1 MTRNKHLPKVV
12 VAAVA
17 VALVLTACGS
27 SEESSPA
34 TTDAEATTDAGG
46 SDTTTESEGTLVAV
60 AVGETDVNTQY
71 MNVDL
76 GTVPAGTVTFTV
88 TNEGT
93 KEHEFEVLSTDT
105 PADQIEVGDDDKIID
120 PEDAADIEEVEGIEG
135 GDTVTV
141 TVDFEP
147 GHYILVCNE
156 VGHYRMGMYTDFTVE

>member
-34 TTDAEATTDAGG
+34 TPDAGATTDAGG
-46 SDTTTESEGTLVAV
+46 SDVTTESEGTPVAV

-71 MNVDL
+71 MNVDP

-93 KEHEFEVLSTDT
+93 KMHMFDILATDT
-105 PADQIEVGDDDKIID
+105 PADQVEVGEDDKIVD
-120 PEDAADIEEVEGIEG
+120 PEDAVEIDEVEDIEG
-135 GDTVTV
+135 GATVTL
-141 TVDFEP
+141 TVDLEP
-147 GHYILVCNE
+147 GHYVLECN
-156 VGHYRMGMYTDFTVE
+156 VKGHYRMGMYTDFTVE